1 MHETRIACASL
12 IVIYSIVQLI
22 TPIEVVVGG
31 GGGGLKRFIV
41 VYIIYC
47 GKKIFLTGT
56 GRARQNKYRLT

>member
-31 GGGGLKRFIV
+31 GGGLKRFIV
-41 VYIIYC
+41 VYINYC
-47 GKKIFLTGT
+47 GNKIFLTGT
-56 GRARQNKYRLT
+56 GRARQNKYRLP